1 MPNIEEKKD
10 HRTIEIVFLNEAKK
24 RQIYLRIFSDLLEAN
39 KQENRGLLDNIR
51 IELARY

>member
-24 RQIYLRIFSDLLEAN
+24 KTDLST
-39 KQENRGLLDNIR
+39 DI
-51 IELARY
+51 